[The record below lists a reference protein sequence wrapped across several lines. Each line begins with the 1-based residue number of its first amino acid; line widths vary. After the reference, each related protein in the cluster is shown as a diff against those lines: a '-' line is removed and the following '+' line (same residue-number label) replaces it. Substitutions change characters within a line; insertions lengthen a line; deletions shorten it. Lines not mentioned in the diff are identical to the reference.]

1 MKQKM
6 KQNLEVKE
14 LKYLSKTEDHSRDKK
29 LQSPH
34 WSNKLKYRKNGAYH
48 QNF

>member
-29 LQSPH
+29 L
-34 WSNKLKYRKNGAYH
+34 
-48 QNF
+48 